1 MKSLLVLLLSIL
13 IPWLTCGILKRLSVG
28 SSADEPWAQ
37 ERALARYRPLLFGF
51 LLGEAALSAV
61 TGACYAESSFLPN
74 WPVLGAW
81 FFSSLSLLLTIVSFS
96 LLGRTNDEA
105 REMPEWEAVRRA
117 IRLCA
122 LPVSA
127 TLLCVLLMELLGPL
141 AGPFCVAAIVLVSPR
156 LLVATGAWRTLSRQ
170 LHFRGRDWRIV
181 HLPLPNPL
189 LVHVAAVPWLGMIA
203 ASDGL
208 LRRLQEPEWSSLARY
223 ELSPESGPAW
233 PRIARWA
240 SVLVGASCVFCAAG
254 LLTDKPRA
262 LVATTSLAV
271 LLSLAAIWRANRQSS
286 ARAGVLPSNPDAP
299 SAEEL
304 ARALRALPP
313 LRGQA
318 FPRTSHRPLDTKLY
332 DRLFALGYDPGPR
345 PAS

>member
-13 IPWLTCGILKRLSVG
+13 IPWLTCGILKTLSIG
-28 SSADEPWAQ
+28 SGADEPWAQ
-37 ERALARYRPLLFGF
+37 ERALARYRKLLFGF
-51 LLGEAALSAV
+51 LLGETALSSVA
-61 TGACYAESSFLPN
+61 GACYAEASFLAA
-74 WPVLGAW
+74 WPAIGAW
-81 FFSSLSLLLTIVSFS
+81 FFSSLSLLLTVVSFS

-127 TLLCVLLMELLGPL
+127 TLLCVLVIELLGPL
-141 AGPFCVAAIVLVSPR
+141 GGPLCVAAIVLVSPW
-156 LLVATGAWRTLSRQ
+156 LLVATGTWAPLNRQ
-170 LHFRGRDWRIV
+170 LHFRGRSWRIV

-189 LVHVAAVPWLGMIA
+189 VAHVAAVPWLGMIV

-208 LRRLQEPEWSSLARY
+208 LRRLREPEWNSLARY
-223 ELSPESGPAW
+223 ELSPEPGPSW
-233 PRIARWA
+233 PRITRWA
-240 SVLVGASCVFCAAG
+240 AVLVGASCTFCAAG
-254 LLTDKPRA
+254 TLVTEPRG
-262 LVATTSLAV
+262 LVAATSLLV
-271 LLSLAAIWRANRQSS
+271 LLSLAAVWGANRQSS
-286 ARAGVLPSNPDAP
+286 ARAGVLPNEPDAP

-304 ARALRALPP
+304 ARALRCLPP

-318 FPRTSHRPLDTKLY
+318 FPRTSHRPLDSKLY

-345 PAS
+345 PGS